1 MDEDDGSHPELS
13 EDSPHSNNAELV
25 FESNVSSLAWILN
38 YMMTS
43 QAICSN
49 KTASSGND
57 FRMLHLIGHP

>member
-38 YMMTS
+38 YVPTKLHPVGM
-43 QAICSN
+43 ILECS
-49 KTASSGND
+49 T
-57 FRMLHLIGHP
+57 